1 MAQVTSPI
9 LTDETG
15 QRMAAAL
22 ETLAQNG
29 GTGGGSGST
38 TDLTI
43 GTVTSGDTASA
54 TIVNGKLNLVLPRGA
69 TGATGATGAQGPA
82 GKDGA
87 AGAQGATGP
96 QGPKGDTGATGAT
109 GPAGPG
115 FSDTAK
121 TLILSLFESA
131 AYGNAAMQ
139 SQLDALK
146 TEFGQSTG
154 GGDSGDV
161 VEFWNIAYSLS
172 HVTSA
177 AGGIST
183 AVQKGKSFTDTLKAV
198 SGYTLSSVTI
208 KMGGADI
215 TSSAYNAST
224 RVVSIASVTGNVTIT
239 ATAVVATIAV
249 TSVTLNK
256 STLSLTE
263 GSSETLTATVMPSNA
278 TNKTVT
284 WTVSPSGYATVSGG
298 VVKAVKAGSCTV
310 TATAGGKSASCAVT
324 VTAATIT
331 LPTPVYKLAAA
342 KTFAA
347 ANKEYID
354 TGVKLF
360 ETISPQPSWT
370 ILMEVQGDSLTAT
383 ASTFCLLSCSTE
395 DSAFHGLVSSIWD
408 NGNLSFNL
416 YGTNGPFIN
425 LSYLNGNKV
434 RIAIAINGG
443 KVTTKT
449 NTSMGNY
456 ADVSISN
463 YSGTVDKSLILGA
476 FQDDSGV
483 SQFFNGTVYQFA
495 VFQSALDTSSIESW
509 INGKASIPD
518 ASDTPVVTTPVYS
531 MTEAKSF
538 VSSNKDV
545 VDTGI
550 KLFERI
556 DPKPELT
563 ILLDA
568 KSADDIVYSASVSP
582 CLLQC
587 LTEDD
592 SGVYG
597 LALAITNTGKYGI
610 NCYNTWFN
618 ANIDAKYRVRIAI
631 QMKGSQVRISHRMMH
646 KSADTAYLG
655 EWTNVSGYS
664 KAISQTLLL
673 GAADFGGG
681 TFGRY
686 WDGAVNEAEVYQS
699 TLTDDAIQEWFAK

>member
-1 MAQVTSPI
+1 MAQITSPI

-22 ETLAQNG
+22 ETLAKNG
-29 GTGGGSGST
+29 GSGGGST

-54 TIVNGKLNLVLPRGA
+54 SIVGGKLNLVLPRGA

-131 AYGNAAMQ
+131 AYGNSTMQ

-154 GGDSGDV
+154 GGDATKYKVYLTLQNTYIMLGGTKYTNKTAIFEKYTGD
-161 VEFWNIAYSLS
+161 
-172 HVTSA
+172 
-177 AGGIST
+177 
-183 AVQKGKSFTDTLKAV
+183 SFTETLYPND
-198 SGYTLSSVTI
+198 GYTMSSVSI

-224 RVVSIASVTGNVTIT
+224 RVISIASVTGNVTIT
-239 ATAVVATIAV
+239 ATAVVATVAV
-249 TSVTLNK
+249 SSVTLNK

-263 GSSETLTATVMPSNA
+263 GSSETLTATVSPSNA

-284 WTVSPSGYATVSGG
+284 WTVLPSGYATVSGG
-298 VVKAVKAGSCTV
+298 VVKAVKAGSC
-310 TATAGGKSASCAVT
+310 T

-347 ANKEYID
+347 ANKECID
-354 TGVKLF
+354 TGIKLF

-456 ADVSISN
+456 TDVSISN

-495 VFQSALDTSSIESW
+495 VFQSALDTSNIESW
-509 INGKASIPD
+509 INGEASIPD

-531 MTEAKSF
+531 MTETKSF

-597 LALAITNTGKYGI
+597 LALAIWNSGNSGKYGI
-610 NCYNTWFN
+610 NCYNTAFN

-664 KAISQTLLL
+664 KTISQTLLV
-673 GAADFGGG
+673 GAADAGSG
-681 TFGRY
+681 TYNRY
-686 WDGAVNEAEVYQS
+686 WDGAVNEVQVYKT
-699 TLTDDAIQEWFAK
+699 TLTDAAIKEWFAK

>member
-1 MAQVTSPI
+1 MIERQ
-9 LTDETG
+9 LTLCANG
-15 QRMAAAL
+15 RAAL
-22 ETLAQNG
+22 SGYAGGLQLGYAQNAGIYRLRVTLADEWDGLTVRAFWHLPGQDKPLTTLLEENCIAVPALVTALG
-29 GTGGGSGST
+29 GQ
-38 TDLTI
+38 
-43 GTVTSGDTASA
+43 GTVTFEGSDGSRTVASA
-54 TIVNGKLNLVLPRGA
+54 SIPYTVLSNAGTRDPDFPEPG
-69 TGATGATGAQGPA
+69 TPA
-82 GKDGA
+82 WQQFLAVLQRQFRQSLQDI
-87 AGAQGATGP
+87 
-96 QGPKGDTGATGAT
+96 KGDILDGTGLTQT
-109 GPAGPG
+109 EK
-115 FSDTAK
+115 D
-121 TLILSLFESA
+121 LILALFEASA
-131 AYGNAAMQ
+131 YTDAQAKAKF
-139 SQLDALK
+139 DALK
-146 TEFGQSTG
+146 TLWNG
-154 GGDSGDV
+154 GTPDIPDV
-161 VEFWNIAYSLS
+161 PTVVPVQNVALS
-172 HVTSA
+172 
-177 AGGIST
+177 
-183 AVQKGKSFTDTLKAV
+183 
-198 SGYTLSSVTI
+198 
-208 KMGGADI
+208 
-215 TSSAYNAST
+215 
-224 RVVSIASVTGNVTIT
+224 
-239 ATAVVATIAV
+239 
-249 TSVTLNK
+249 K
-256 STLSLTE
+256 STLTLTE
-263 GSSETLTATVMPSNA
+263 GDSETLTATVSPSNA
-278 TNKTVT
+278 TDKTVT

-298 VVKAVKAGSCTV
+298 VVTALKEGSCTI
-310 TATAGGKSASCAVT
+310 TATAGGKSATCTVT
-324 VTAATIT
+324 VEAAASGGIV
-331 LPTPVYKLAAA
+331 LPAPLYKLASA
-342 KTFAA
+342 KAFAA
-347 ANKEYID
+347 ANKEYLD
-354 TGVKLF
+354 TGIKLF
-360 ETISPQPSWT
+360 SSIDPQPSWT
-370 ILMEVQGDSLTAT
+370 ILLEVQGDALSAVANTYT
-383 ASTFCLLSCSTE
+383 LLSCFSENSSTR
-395 DSAFHGLVSSIWD
+395 GLLYAVWG
-408 NGNLSFNL
+408 NGNLGFNL
-416 YGTNGPFIN
+416 YSTSGPFIN

-434 RIAIAINGG
+434 RIALVLSGG

-456 ADVSISN
+456 TDVGISN

-476 FQDDSGV
+476 LQEDDGSK

-495 VFQSALDTSSIESW
+495 VFQRVLDTSDIESW
-509 INGKASIPD
+509 INGEATIPD

-531 MTEAKSF
+531 LTETKSF

-550 KLFERI
+550 KLFELI

>member
-1 MAQVTSPI
+1 MIERQ
-9 LTDETG
+9 LTLCANG
-15 QRMAAAL
+15 RAAL
-22 ETLAQNG
+22 SGYAGGLQLGYAQNAGIYRLRVTLADEWDGLTVRAFWHLPGQDKPLTTLLEENSIAVPALVTALG
-29 GTGGGSGST
+29 GQ
-38 TDLTI
+38 
-43 GTVTSGDTASA
+43 GTVTFEGSDGSRTVASA
-54 TIVNGKLNLVLPRGA
+54 SIPYTVLSNAGTRDPDFPEPGTPAWQQFLAVLQRQFRQSLQDIKDDVLDG
-69 TGATGATGAQGPA
+69 TGLTQTE
-82 GKDGA
+82 KD
-87 AGAQGATGP
+87 
-96 QGPKGDTGATGAT
+96 
-109 GPAGPG
+109 
-115 FSDTAK
+115 
-121 TLILSLFESA
+121 LILALFEASA
-131 AYGNAAMQ
+131 YTDAQAKAKF
-139 SQLDALK
+139 DALK
-146 TEFGQSTG
+146 TLWNG
-154 GGDSGDV
+154 GTPDIPDIPTV
-161 VEFWNIAYSLS
+161 VPVQNVALS
-172 HVTSA
+172 
-177 AGGIST
+177 
-183 AVQKGKSFTDTLKAV
+183 
-198 SGYTLSSVTI
+198 
-208 KMGGADI
+208 
-215 TSSAYNAST
+215 
-224 RVVSIASVTGNVTIT
+224 
-239 ATAVVATIAV
+239 
-249 TSVTLNK
+249 K
-256 STLSLTE
+256 STLTLTE
-263 GSSETLTATVMPSNA
+263 GDSETLTATVSPSNA
-278 TNKTVT
+278 TDKTVT

-298 VVKAVKAGSCTV
+298 VVKAVKAGSCTI
-310 TATAGGKSASCAVT
+310 TATAGRKSATCAVT
-324 VTAATIT
+324 VEAAASGGIV
-331 LPTPVYKLAAA
+331 LPAPLYKLASA
-342 KTFAA
+342 KAFAA
-347 ANKEYID
+347 ANKEYLD
-354 TGVKLF
+354 TGIKLF
-360 ETISPQPSWT
+360 SSIDPQPSWT
-370 ILMEVQGDSLTAT
+370 ILLEVQGDALSAVANTYT
-383 ASTFCLLSCSTE
+383 LLSCFSENSSTR
-395 DSAFHGLVSSIWD
+395 GLLYAVWG
-408 NGNLSFNL
+408 NGNLGFNL
-416 YGTNGPFIN
+416 YSTSGPFIN

-434 RIAIAINGG
+434 RIALVLSGG

-456 ADVSISN
+456 TDVGISN

-476 FQDDSGV
+476 LQEDNGSK

-495 VFQSALDTSSIESW
+495 VFQRVLDTSDIESW
-509 INGKASIPD
+509 INGEATIPD

-531 MTEAKSF
+531 MTETKSF

-686 WDGAVNEAEVYQS
+686 WDGNVNEVQVYKT
-699 TLTDDAIQEWFAK
+699 TLTDAAIREWFAK

>member
-1 MAQVTSPI
+1 MKYTKQTWTDGVTVLDAATMEHI
-9 LTDETG
+9 EQGIADVTDAVTEL
-15 QRMAAAL
+15 Q
-22 ETLAQNG
+22 EN
-29 GTGGGSGST
+29 GGSGNTGGS
-38 TDLTI
+38 
-43 GTVTSGDTASA
+43 SGLS
-54 TIVNGKLNLVLPRGA
+54 
-69 TGATGATGAQGPA
+69 
-82 GKDGA
+82 
-87 AGAQGATGP
+87 
-96 QGPKGDTGATGAT
+96 
-109 GPAGPG
+109 
-115 FSDTAK
+115 STAK

-131 AYGNAAMQ
+131 AYGNSTMQ

-161 VEFWNIAYSLS
+161 TEFCNIAYSLS

-183 AVQKGKSFTDTLKAV
+183 AVQKGKSFTDTLTAA
-198 SGYTLSSVTI
+198 SGYTMSSVTI

-239 ATAVVATIAV
+239 ATAVAATVAV
-249 TSVTLNK
+249 SSVTLNK

-263 GSSETLTATVMPSNA
+263 GSSETLTATVSPSNA

-310 TATAGGKSASCAVT
+310 TATAGGKSAPCAVT
-324 VTAATIT
+324 VTASSVT
-331 LPTPVYKLAAA
+331 LPAPVYKLAAA

-347 ANKEYID
+347 ANKECID
-354 TGVKLF
+354 TGIKLF
-360 ETISPQPSWT
+360 ETINPRPSWT
-370 ILMEVQGDSLTAT
+370 ILMEVQGDSLTAVGDT
-383 ASTFCLLSCSTE
+383 YVLAHCMEES
-395 DSAFHGLVSSIWD
+395 DSYPGLNVAIWAGKGD
-408 NGNLSFNL
+408 LGVNL
-416 YGTNGPFIN
+416 YKASGQLVN
-425 LSYLNGNKV
+425 LSYLNENKV
-434 RIAIAINGG
+434 RIAIQIDGATF
-443 KVTTKT
+443 TTRT

-456 ADVSISN
+456 TSAAISS
-463 YSGTVDKSLILGA
+463 YASTVDKTLIIGGYQTSDGTKGR
-476 FQDDSGV
+476 FW
-483 SQFFNGTVYQFA
+483 NGTVYQFA
-495 VFQSALDTSSIESW
+495 VFNSALSTTDMESW
-509 INGKASIPD
+509 INGEASIPD

-531 MTEAKSF
+531 LTEAKSF
-538 VSSNKDV
+538 VSTKKDV

-646 KSADTAYLG
+646 KSPDTAYLG

>member
-1 MAQVTSPI
+1 MKYTKQTWTDGVTVLDAATMEHI
-9 LTDETG
+9 EQGIADVTDAVTEL
-15 QRMAAAL
+15 Q
-22 ETLAQNG
+22 EN
-29 GTGGGSGST
+29 GGSGNTGGS
-38 TDLTI
+38 
-43 GTVTSGDTASA
+43 SGLS
-54 TIVNGKLNLVLPRGA
+54 
-69 TGATGATGAQGPA
+69 
-82 GKDGA
+82 
-87 AGAQGATGP
+87 
-96 QGPKGDTGATGAT
+96 
-109 GPAGPG
+109 
-115 FSDTAK
+115 STAK

-161 VEFWNIAYSLS
+161 VEFCNIAYSLS

-183 AVQKGKSFTDTLKAV
+183 AVQKGKSFTDTLTAA
-198 SGYTLSSVTI
+198 SGFTLSSVTI

-224 RVVSIASVTGNVTIT
+224 RVISIASVTGNVTIT
-239 ATAVVATIAV
+239 ATAVAATVAV
-249 TSVTLNK
+249 SSVTLNK

-263 GSSETLTATVMPSNA
+263 GSSETLTATVSPSNA

-347 ANKEYID
+347 ANKECID
-354 TGVKLF
+354 TGIKLF
-360 ETISPQPSWT
+360 ETINPRPSWT
-370 ILMEVQGDSLTAT
+370 ILMEVQGDHLTAVGDT
-383 ASTFCLLSCSTE
+383 YVLAHCMEESSPYP
-395 DSAFHGLVSSIWD
+395 GLNVSIWSGKGD
-408 NGNLSFNL
+408 LAVNL
-416 YGTNGPFIN
+416 YKASGQLVN
-425 LSYLNGNKV
+425 LSYLNENKV
-434 RIAIAINGG
+434 RIAIQIDGATF
-443 KVTTKT
+443 TTRT

-456 ADVSISN
+456 TSAAISS
-463 YSGTVDKSLILGA
+463 YAGTVDKTLIIGGYQTSDGTKGR
-476 FQDDSGV
+476 FW
-483 SQFFNGTVYQFA
+483 NGTVYQFA
-495 VFQSALDTSSIESW
+495 VFQRALDTSDIESW
-509 INGKASIPD
+509 INGEASIPD

-531 MTEAKSF
+531 MTETKSF

-664 KAISQTLLL
+664 KALSQTLLL

>member
-1 MAQVTSPI
+1 MKYTKQTWTDGVTVLDAATMEHI
-9 LTDETG
+9 EQGIADVTDAVTEL
-15 QRMAAAL
+15 Q
-22 ETLAQNG
+22 EN
-29 GTGGGSGST
+29 GGSGNTGGS
-38 TDLTI
+38 
-43 GTVTSGDTASA
+43 SGLS
-54 TIVNGKLNLVLPRGA
+54 
-69 TGATGATGAQGPA
+69 
-82 GKDGA
+82 
-87 AGAQGATGP
+87 
-96 QGPKGDTGATGAT
+96 
-109 GPAGPG
+109 
-115 FSDTAK
+115 STAK

-161 VEFWNIAYSLS
+161 TEFCNIAYSLS

-183 AVQKGKSFTDTLKAV
+183 AVQKGKSFTDTLTAA

-215 TSSAYNAST
+215 TSSAYNTST
-224 RVVSIASVTGNVTIT
+224 RVVSIASVTGNVIIT
-239 ATAVVATIAV
+239 ATAVVATVAV
-249 TSVTLNK
+249 SSVTLNK

-263 GSSETLTATVMPSNA
+263 GSSETLTATVSPSNA

-284 WTVSPSGYATVSGG
+284 WTVSPSGYATVSDG
-298 VVKAVKAGSCTV
+298 VVKAVKAGSCSV

-324 VTAATIT
+324 VTASGVT
-331 LPTPVYKLAAA
+331 LPAPVYKLAAA

-347 ANKEYID
+347 ANKECID
-354 TGVKLF
+354 TGIKLF
-360 ETISPQPSWT
+360 ETINPRPSWT
-370 ILMEVQGDSLTAT
+370 ILIEVQGDSLTAVGDT
-383 ASTFCLLSCSTE
+383 YVLAHCMEES
-395 DSAFHGLVSSIWD
+395 DSYPGLNVAIWAGKGD
-408 NGNLSFNL
+408 LGVNL
-416 YGTNGPFIN
+416 YKASGQLVN
-425 LSYLNGNKV
+425 LSYLNENKV
-434 RIAIAINGG
+434 RIAIQIDGATF
-443 KVTTKT
+443 TTRT

-456 ADVSISN
+456 TSAAISS
-463 YSGTVDKSLILGA
+463 YASTVDKTLIIGGYQTSDGTKGR
-476 FQDDSGV
+476 FW
-483 SQFFNGTVYQFA
+483 NGTVYQFA
-495 VFQSALDTSSIESW
+495 VFNSALSTTDMESW
-509 INGKASIPD
+509 INGEASIPD

-531 MTEAKSF
+531 LTEAKSF
-538 VSSNKDV
+538 VSTKKDV

-664 KAISQTLLL
+664 KALSQTLLL

>member
-1 MAQVTSPI
+1 MKYTKQMWTDGVTV
-9 LTDETG
+9 LD
-15 QRMAAAL
+15 AAAMEHMEQGIADVADAVTEL
-22 ETLAQNG
+22 QENSG
-29 GTGGGSGST
+29 SGNTGGNSG
-38 TDLTI
+38 LT
-43 GTVTSGDTASA
+43 
-54 TIVNGKLNLVLPRGA
+54 
-69 TGATGATGAQGPA
+69 
-82 GKDGA
+82 
-87 AGAQGATGP
+87 
-96 QGPKGDTGATGAT
+96 
-109 GPAGPG
+109 
-115 FSDTAK
+115 DTAK

-131 AYGNAAMQ
+131 AYGNSTMQ

-183 AVQKGKSFTDTLKAV
+183 AVQKGKSFSDTLTAA
-198 SGYTLSSVTI
+198 SGYTMSSVTI

-224 RVVSIASVTGNVTIT
+224 RVISIASVTGNVTIT
-239 ATAVVATIAV
+239 ATAVAATVAV
-249 TSVTLNK
+249 SSVSLNK

-263 GSSETLTATVMPSNA
+263 GSSETLTATVLPSNA

-347 ANKEYID
+347 ANKECID
-354 TGVKLF
+354 TGIKLF

-495 VFQSALDTSSIESW
+495 VFQSALDTSNIESW
-509 INGKASIPD
+509 INGEASIPD

-531 MTEAKSF
+531 MTETKSF

-597 LALAITNTGKYGI
+597 LALAIWNSGNSGKYGI
-610 NCYNTWFN
+610 NCYNTAFN

-664 KAISQTLLL
+664 KALSQTLLV
-673 GAADFGGG
+673 GAADYGSG

-686 WDGAVNEAEVYQS
+686 WDGAVNEVQVYKT
-699 TLTDDAIQEWFAK
+699 TLTDAAIREWFAK

>member
-1 MAQVTSPI
+1 MKYTKQTWTDGVTVLDAATMEHI
-9 LTDETG
+9 EQGIADVTDAVTEL
-15 QRMAAAL
+15 Q
-22 ETLAQNG
+22 EN
-29 GTGGGSGST
+29 GGSGNTGGS
-38 TDLTI
+38 
-43 GTVTSGDTASA
+43 SGLS
-54 TIVNGKLNLVLPRGA
+54 
-69 TGATGATGAQGPA
+69 
-82 GKDGA
+82 
-87 AGAQGATGP
+87 
-96 QGPKGDTGATGAT
+96 
-109 GPAGPG
+109 
-115 FSDTAK
+115 STAK

-131 AYGNAAMQ
+131 AYGNSTMQ

-161 VEFWNIAYSLS
+161 TEFCNIAYSLS

-183 AVQKGKSFTDTLKAV
+183 AVQKGKSFTDTLTAA

-215 TSSAYNAST
+215 TSSAYNTST
-224 RVVSIASVTGNVTIT
+224 RVVSIASVTGNVIIT

-263 GSSETLTATVMPSNA
+263 GSSETLTATVLPSNA

-324 VTAATIT
+324 VTASSVT

-342 KTFAA
+342 KTFVA

-354 TGVKLF
+354 TGIKLF
-360 ETISPQPSWT
+360 ETIDPQPSWT
-370 ILMEVQGDSLTAT
+370 ILLEAQGNALAAAANTYT
-383 ASTFCLLSCSTE
+383 LLSCFSE
-395 DSAFHGLVSSIWD
+395 DSTLHGLLYAVWD
-408 NGNLSFNL
+408 NGNLGFNL
-416 YGTNGPFIN
+416 YSTNGPFIN
-425 LSYLNGNKV
+425 LSYLNGSKV
-434 RIAIAINGG
+434 RIALVISGG
-443 KVTTKT
+443 KMTTKT

-456 ADVSISN
+456 TDVGISN
-463 YSGTVDKSLILGA
+463 YSGTVDKSLVLGA
-476 FQDDSGV
+476 FKEDNGAK

-495 VFQSALDTSSIESW
+495 VFQRALDTSDIESW
-509 INGKASIPD
+509 INGEASIPD

-531 MTEAKSF
+531 LTETKTFA
-538 VSSNKDV
+538 SSNKDV

-568 KSADDIVYSASVSP
+568 KSADDIVYSDSVSP

-597 LALAITNTGKYGI
+597 LALAIWNTGNSGKYGI
-610 NCYNTWFN
+610 NCYNTAFN

-631 QMKGSQVRISHRMMH
+631 QMKGSQVRVSHRMMH

-655 EWTNVSGYS
+655 EWTNVSGYN
-664 KAISQTLLL
+664 KTISQTLLV
-673 GAADFGGG
+673 GAADAGGG
-681 TFGRY
+681 TYNRY
-686 WDGAVNEAEVYQS
+686 WDGAVNEVQVYKT
-699 TLTDDAIQEWFAK
+699 TLTDAAIKEWFAK